1 METGIW
7 LLSTE
12 YAALTTDI
20 ISEDA
25 KESLP
30 KSIYIQHGRD
40 YGRNMS
46 TDQSLDHLGF
56 RIIDCAPETVT

>member
-12 YAALTTDI
+12 NATLTTDI

-25 KESLP
+25 KESLT
-30 KSIYIQHGRD
+30 KSIYIQQGSD
-40 YGRNMS
+40 YGRNS
-46 TDQSLDHLGF
+46 IELQNVDTLRTGKRWPD
-56 RIIDCAPETVT
+56 